1 MPPISTN
8 MHFGKLFIENSKTDI
23 HIPSFIIGMISP
35 DTINEEDFE
44 DIHTL
49 DEDGNIDVREFYEQF
64 NINNLNLIQKSFIL
78 GYYCHLWFDE
88 YYKFN
93 ASKLTLHNNVE
104 MTDEELGTAVKTVL
118 KYYDNKAINNF
129 FEKYADEIN
138 EFNEKLNLNE
148 ISGVSIKKSKEKIY
162 EFFRDAITEVA
173 NTQLIEEREYMN
185 FIKNGCS
192 KIMKSLEK

>member
-1 MPPISTN
+1 MPQISTN
-8 MHFGKLFIENSKTDI
+8 MHFGKLFIENSKAEI

-44 DIHTL
+44 DLHTL

-64 NINNLNLIQKSFIL
+64 NFNKLNLFQKSFIL

-104 MTDEELGTAVKTVL
+104 LSDEELGAAVKTIL
-118 KYYDNKAINNF
+118 NYYDNKAINNF
-129 FEKYADEIN
+129 FEKYDKEIN
-138 EFNEKLNLNE
+138 EYKETINLKE
-148 ISGVSIKKSKEKIY
+148 ISCISIKKSKDRIH
-162 EFFRDAITEVA
+162 EFLKTNVPDVSYP
-173 NTQLIEEREYMN
+173 QLIDEEEYMR
-185 FIKNGCS
+185 FIQKGCS
-192 KIMKSLEK
+192 KIMKSL

>member
-1 MPPISTN
+1 

>member
-8 MHFGKLFIENSKTDI
+8 MHFGKLFIENSKVEI
-23 HIPSFIIGMISP
+23 HIPSFIIGIVSP
-35 DTINEEDFE
+35 DTINEDDFE
-44 DIHTL
+44 DMHTL

-64 NINNLNLIQKSFIL
+64 DFNDLNLRQKSFIL

-93 ASKLTLHNNVE
+93 ASKLTLHNNVDLS
-104 MTDEELGTAVKTVL
+104 DEELGAAVKTIL

-129 FEKYADEIN
+129 FEKYIKDIN
-138 EFNEKLNLNE
+138 EFNDKINLKE
-148 ISGVSIKKSKEKIY
+148 ISGISIKKSKEKIH
-162 EFFRDAITEVA
+162 EFLKDTIPDVIYP
-173 NTQLIEEREYMN
+173 QLIEEQEYMS

-192 KIMKSLEK
+192 KIMKSL

>member
-1 MPPISTN
+1 MPSISTN
-8 MHFGKLFIENSKTDI
+8 MHFGKLFIENSKSEI
-23 HIPSFIIGMISP
+23 HIPSFIIGLISP

-44 DIHTL
+44 ELHTL
-49 DEDGNIDVREFYEQF
+49 DEDGNLDVHEFYEQF
-64 NINNLNLIQKSFIL
+64 DFNVLNIFQRSFVL

-104 MTDEELGTAVKTVL
+104 LSDEELGAAVKNIL

-129 FEKYADEIN
+129 FEKYTKEIN
-138 EFNEKLNLNE
+138 EYKEAINLKE
-148 ISGVSIKKSKEKIY
+148 ISCVNIKKSKDKILG
-162 EFFRDAITEVA
+162 FLKDTVPEV
-173 NTQLIEEREYMN
+173 NYPHLIEEEEYMG

-192 KIMKSLEK
+192 KIMRSL

>member
-44 DIHTL
+44 DLHTL

>member
-8 MHFGKLFIENSKTDI
+8 MHFGKLFIENSKEEI
-23 HIPSFIIGMISP
+23 HIPSFIIGIVSP

-49 DEDGNIDVREFYEQF
+49 DEDGNIDVRDFYEQF
-64 NINNLNLIQKSFIL
+64 NFNNLNLIQKSFVL

-93 ASKLTLHNNVE
+93 ASKLTVHNKVDL
-104 MTDEELGTAVKTVL
+104 TDQELVLAIKTIL
-118 KYYDNKAINNF
+118 GYYDNKAISNF
-129 FEKYADEIN
+129 FEKYEKDISEFSSDINLMEITG
-138 EFNEKLNLNE
+138 
-148 ISGVSIKKSKEKIY
+148 ISIKKTKEKIKG
-162 EFFRDAITEVA
+162 FFNATKLEVKYP
-173 NTQLIEEREYMN
+173 QLIDEQEYMN

-192 KIMKSLEK
+192 KIMRSL